1 VRSLVRLLGTS
12 HSEAGNGR
20 RNERSAFAVSAPVL
34 QRAIIDIPAH
44 RLAPYEKRV
53 IELLRNSKDKRARRL
68 AKKRVRYPSRGLPST
83 HL

>member
-12 HSEAGNGR
+12 HFKAGTGLS
-20 RNERSAFAVSAPVL
+20 NERSVSATSASLLP
-34 QRAIIDIPAH
+34 RAISDVPAH

-68 AKKRVRYPSRGLPST
+68 AKKRVCHIFHGPPST
-83 HL
+83 LP